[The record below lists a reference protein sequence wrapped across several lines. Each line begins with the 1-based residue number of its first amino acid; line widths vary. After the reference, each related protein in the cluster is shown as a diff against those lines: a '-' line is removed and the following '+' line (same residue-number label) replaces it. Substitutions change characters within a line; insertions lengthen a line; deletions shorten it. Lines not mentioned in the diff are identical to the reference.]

1 MEKLKMRE
9 IREMSTDELKK
20 RIGDE
25 QVDLGHLKFQ
35 HATSRIQNTDH
46 LRKSRRLIARMN
58 TVIREREL
66 GIDSHS
72 AASAPKAST
81 GTPAAKESGSQAS
94 KTEE

>member
-20 RIGDE
+20 RVADE
-25 QVDLGHLKFQ
+25 RINLEHLKFQ
-35 HATSRIQNTDH
+35 HATSRIQSTDQ
-46 LRKSRRLIARMN
+46 LKKSRHMVARML

-66 GIDSHS
+66 GTDRQV
-72 AASAPKAST
+72 AAAPETTST
-81 GTPAAKESGSQAS
+81 TKS